1 MNALIAR
8 TTLSVIAGV
17 LIASAASTASAAAP
31 AAPPSGPSGPIT
43 PSNQMP
49 EPLKTVGYDQNLGEQ
64 VPLNLAFRDEAGR
77 PVKLGD
83 YFGRRPVVMVF
94 AYYECPMLCDM
105 VLQGV
110 TGSLKALS
118 FNAGQQYD
126 VVVVSI
132 DPKETSK
139 LAAETKAQ
147 TLSRY
152 GRSGTEGGWHFLTGG
167 QGSILEL
174 TRVAGFRY
182 YYDKERDEYAHAA
195 GMMVLTPGGRIS
207 RYLYGID
214 FAPRDVRLALIESA
228 EGRIGS
234 LADQILLYCF
244 HYDPVYG
251 KYSAMTMNILRLA
264 AAATVL
270 GLGLLIV
277 LLKRRERVRV
287 EPRPVGAA

>member
-1 MNALIAR
+1 LNAWIISR

-17 LIASAASTASAAAP
+17 LIASVASAALGQGG
-31 AAPPSGPSGPIT
+31 GPTGAGYPIV
-43 PSNQMP
+43 PSNQLP
-49 EPLKTVGYDQNLGEQ
+49 EPLKTVAYDQNLGDQ
-64 VPLNLAFRDEAGR
+64 IPLHLAFRDEAGR
-77 PVKLGD
+77 AVKLGD

-94 AYYECPMLCDM
+94 AYYRCPMLCDM

-118 FNAGQQYD
+118 FDAGRHYD

-132 DPKETSK
+132 DPKETAK
-139 LAAETKAQ
+139 LAAETKRE

-152 GRSGTEGGWHFLTGG
+152 GRSDTEGGWHFLTGG
-167 QGSILEL
+167 QDAILEL
-174 TRVAGFRY
+174 TQVAGFRY
-182 YYDKERDEYAHAA
+182 SYDKERDQYAHAA
-195 GMMVLTPGGRIS
+195 GMMVLTPGGKIS
-207 RYLYGID
+207 RYLFGID
-214 FAPRDVRLALIESA
+214 FAPRDVRLALVESA
-228 EGRIGS
+228 EGKIGN

>member
-1 MNALIAR
+1 MNAWIAR
-8 TTLSVIAGV
+8 TAVLSTLAGM
-17 LIASAASTASAAAP
+17 LIASVASAAAP
-31 AAPPSGPSGPIT
+31 PVPDGGAIV
-43 PSNQMP
+43 PSNQLP
-49 EPLKTVGYDQNLGEQ
+49 EPLKAVGYDQNLGD
-64 VPLNLAFRDEAGR
+64 PLPLGLAFRDEAGR
-77 PVKLGD
+77 AVRLGD

-94 AYYECPMLCDM
+94 AYYRCPMLCDM

-118 FNAGQQYD
+118 FDAGEQYE

-132 DPKETSK
+132 DPKETTQRAS
-139 LAAETKAQ
+139 ETKADMM
-147 TLSRY
+147 SRY

-167 QGSILEL
+167 QDAILEL
-174 TRVAGFRY
+174 TQAAGFRY
-182 YYDKERDEYAHAA
+182 SYDKERDQYAHAA
-195 GMMVLTPGGRIS
+195 GLMVLTPQGKIS
-207 RYLYGID
+207 RYLFGID

-228 EGRIGS
+228 EGRIGN
-234 LADQILLYCF
+234 LADKVLLYCF

-251 KYSAMTMNILRLA
+251 RYSAMTMNILRLA

>member
-8 TTLSVIAGV
+8 TTLSAL
-17 LIASAASTASAAAP
+17 LIVSAASAASGQGG
-31 AAPPSGPSGPIT
+31 GPTGAGYPIV

-49 EPLKTVGYDQNLGEQ
+49 EPLKTVGYDQNLGDQ
-64 VPLNLAFRDEAGR
+64 VPLHLAFRDEAGR
-77 PVKLGD
+77 TVKLGD

-94 AYYECPMLCDM
+94 AYYRCPMLCDM

-110 TGSLKALS
+110 TGSLKTLS
-118 FNAGQQYD
+118 YDAGRQYD

-139 LAAETKAQ
+139 LAAETKTE

-152 GRSGTEGGWHFLTGG
+152 GRPGTEGGWHFLTGG
-167 QGSILEL
+167 QDAILKL
-174 TRVAGFRY
+174 TQAAGFRY
-182 YYDKERDEYAHAA
+182 AYDKERDQYAHAA
-195 GMMVLTPGGRIS
+195 GLMVLTPGGRIS
-207 RYLYGID
+207 RYLFGID
-214 FAPRDVRLALIESA
+214 FAPRDVRLALIEST
-228 EGRIGS
+228 EGKIGN
-234 LADQILLYCF
+234 LADKLLLYCF

-277 LLKRRERVRV
+277 LLKRRDRVRV

>member
-8 TTLSVIAGV
+8 TTLSAL
-17 LIASAASTASAAAP
+17 LIASAASAAAP
-31 AAPPSGPSGPIT
+31 PAPPSGPSSAIV
-43 PSNQMP
+43 PSNQLP

-64 VPLNLAFRDEAGR
+64 LPLHLAFRDEAGR

-94 AYYECPMLCDM
+94 AYYECPMLCDL

-110 TGSLKALS
+110 IGSLKTLS
-118 FNAGQQYD
+118 FDAGEQYD

-132 DPKETSK
+132 DPKETPK
-139 LAAETKAQ
+139 LAAETRRQ

-152 GRSGTEGGWHFLTGG
+152 GRSGTEAGWHFLTGG
-167 QGSILEL
+167 QDAILEL
-174 TRVAGFRY
+174 TQAAGFRY
-182 YYDKERDEYAHAA
+182 YYDKQRDEYAHAA
-195 GMMVLTPGGRIS
+195 GMMVLTSGGKIS
-207 RYLYGID
+207 RYLFGLDY
-214 FAPRDVRLALIESA
+214 APRDVRLALIESA
-228 EGRIGS
+228 EGRIGN

>member
-1 MNALIAR
+1 LNALIAR
-8 TTLSVIAGV
+8 TTLAAIVGV
-17 LIASAASTASAAAP
+17 LIAGAAYAG
-31 AAPPSGPSGPIT
+31 PPPVSDGPIT

-49 EPLKTVGYDQNLGEQ
+49 EPLKAVGYDQNLGEQ
-64 VPLNLAFRDEAGR
+64 VPLGLAFRDEAGR
-77 PVKLGD
+77 AVKLGD
-83 YFGRRPVVMVF
+83 YFGRGPVVMVF
-94 AYYECPMLCDM
+94 AYYRCPMLCDM

-118 FNAGQQYD
+118 FDAGRQYD

-139 LAAETKAQ
+139 LAAETKAE

-167 QGSILEL
+167 QDAILEL
-174 TRVAGFRY
+174 TQAAGFRY
-182 YYDKERDEYAHAA
+182 VYDKERDQYAHAA
-195 GMMVLTPGGRIS
+195 GLMVLTPGGRIS
-207 RYLYGID
+207 RYLFGID

-228 EGRIGS
+228 EGKIGN
-234 LADQILLYCF
+234 LADRLLLYCF

>member
-8 TTLSVIAGV
+8 TTLSAL
-17 LIASAASTASAAAP
+17 LIVSAASAV
-31 AAPPSGPSGPIT
+31 SGQGGGPTGAGYPIV
-43 PSNQMP
+43 PSNQLP
-49 EPLKTVGYDQNLGEQ
+49 EPLKTVGYDQNLGDK
-64 VPLNLAFRDEAGR
+64 VPLHLAFRDEAGR
-77 PVKLGD
+77 AVKLGD

-94 AYYECPMLCDM
+94 AYYRCPMLCDM
-105 VLQGV
+105 VLHGL

-118 FNAGQQYD
+118 FDAGQQYD

-132 DPKETSK
+132 DPKETTK
-139 LAAETKAQ
+139 LAAETKAD
-147 TLSRY
+147 TTSRY

-167 QGSILEL
+167 QDAIQEL
-174 TRVAGFRY
+174 TQAAGFRY
-182 YYDKERDEYAHAA
+182 SYDQERDQYAHAA

-207 RYLYGID
+207 RYLFGID
-214 FAPRDVRLALIESA
+214 FAPRDVRLALVESA
-228 EGRIGS
+228 EGKIGN
-234 LADQILLYCF
+234 LADKLLLYCF

>member
-1 MNALIAR
+1 MNGLIAR
-8 TTLSVIAGV
+8 TTLSVIAGM
-17 LIASAASTASAAAP
+17 LIAGTAGTAAAG
-31 AAPPSGPSGPIT
+31 PPVPSSDSSPIV
-43 PSNQMP
+43 PSNQLP
-49 EPLKTVGYDQNLGEQ
+49 EPLKTVGYDQNLGAQ
-64 VPLNLAFRDEAGR
+64 VPLHLAFRDEAGR
-77 PVKLGD
+77 SVELGD

-94 AYYECPMLCDM
+94 AYYKCPMLCDL

-118 FNAGQQYD
+118 FDAGKQYD

-132 DPKETSK
+132 NPKETPK
-139 LAAETKAQ
+139 LAAETKAENV
-147 TLSRY
+147 SRY
-152 GRSGTEGGWHFLTGG
+152 GRSGTESGWHFLTGG
-167 QGSILEL
+167 QDAILEL
-174 TRVAGFRY
+174 TQAAGFRY
-182 YYDKERDEYAHAA
+182 FYDQKRDQYAHAA

-207 RYLYGID
+207 RYLFGID

-228 EGRIGS
+228 EGKIGN
-234 LADQILLYCF
+234 LADKLLLYCF

-287 EPRPVGAA
+287 EPGPVGAA

>member
-8 TTLSVIAGV
+8 TTLSAL
-17 LIASAASTASAAAP
+17 LIVSAASAASGQGG
-31 AAPPSGPSGPIT
+31 GPTGAGYPIV
-43 PSNQMP
+43 PSNQLP
-49 EPLKTVGYDQNLGEQ
+49 EPLKTVGYDQNLGD
-64 VPLNLAFRDEAGR
+64 PLPLDLPFRDEAGR
-77 PVKLGD
+77 AVKLGD

-118 FNAGQQYD
+118 FDAGKQFD

-132 DPKETSK
+132 NPRETAR
-139 LAAETKAQ
+139 LAAGTKRE

-152 GRSGTEGGWHFLTGG
+152 GRKGTEGGWHFLTGG
-167 QGSILEL
+167 QDAILEL
-174 TRVAGFRY
+174 TQAAGFRY

-195 GMMVLTPGGRIS
+195 GMMMLTPGGRIS
-207 RYLYGID
+207 RYLFGID

-228 EGRIGS
+228 EGKIGN
-234 LADQILLYCF
+234 LADKLLLYCF